1 METFRIEA
9 LKFQARSFLKENKMP
24 EQNKPFVVT
33 DRRKFT
39 LDGEPRPDAD
49 PSPEKVRPVVPPPDP
64 APESSARLTSAPEP
78 AKTAPEPHHHADAA
92 PFSDAPSS
100 AEQEDPNLPPPP
112 TAEQMEQSRIA
123 FNATAE
129 RLDTAI
135 RAANPGLEHAP
146 PMSFERLVQSVYMT
160 AIMQLGG
167 ATPEGQKP
175 QVDLLGARQSI
186 DMLTVIAE
194 KTKGNLTIDESQ
206 LIDSALFELRLA
218 FLEITQS
225 FARSAAAR
233 SPQPGFGAP
242 GGPGTPGF
250 GPSIVR

>member
-1 METFRIEA
+1 
-9 LKFQARSFLKENKMP
+9 MP

-33 DRRKFT
+33 DRRKFN

-49 PSPEKVRPVVPPPDP
+49 PSPEKVRPVVPPAAASEESTARVIPQPEP
-64 APESSARLTSAPEP
+64 AAPQPISAAPEP
-78 AKTAPEPHHHADAA
+78 PTGD
-92 PFSDAPSS
+92 F
-100 AEQEDPNLPPPP
+100 AEEDPNAPPAP

-123 FNATAE
+123 FDATAE
-129 RLDTAI
+129 RLDIAI
-135 RAANPGLEHAP
+135 RSANPGMEQLP
-146 PMSFERLVQSVYMT
+146 KMSFERLVQSVYMT

-167 ATPEGQKP
+167 NTPEGQKP

-194 KTKGNLTIDESQ
+194 KTAAGLTLDEQQ

-218 FLEITQS
+218 FLDITQAL
-225 FARSAAAR
+225 ARTAK
-233 SPQPGFGAP
+233 PQPPA
-242 GGPGTPGF
+242 PGTPSF